1 MANAEFGI
9 RLPVAGPLANV
20 DSIRTVAQAGEGL
33 GYDTLWVH
41 DFIGWTKYQDRT
53 HVSCGSL
60 DAVEAAGEEYPP
72 VFFESI
78 TNLAFLAGIT
88 TTVRIGVAVLC
99 LPFRNPIITAKQVA
113 CIDVLSGGRLTLGIG
128 VGAAQVTHNVD
139 FEVLGVPRTD
149 KYMRTREYFRVMRE
163 IWTKDEPSFEGK
175 FVTMPKTEINPKPI
189 QKPFPPV
196 WVGGGGPKSVEI
208 AALYGTGWLPPWISP
223 EGYPSRIA
231 ELKELARQ
239 KGRGDVDFKIATEVY
254 VCVGKTDGDALGF
267 AQKTLGV
274 LSEGFADDATPQ
286 AIADSGLIGSPK
298 TIREKL
304 EKYVDAGVVHYEMK
318 FVYRDIPHFLE
329 QLKTFATEIAPAFA
343 R

>member
-1 MANAEFGI
+1 MMKAEFGI

-20 DSIRTVAQAGEGL
+20 ESIRTVAQAGEGL

-60 DAVEAAGEEYPP
+60 DAVEAAGDEYPP
-72 VFFESI
+72 TFFESI
-78 TNLAFLAGIT
+78 TNLAYLAGIT
-88 TTVRIGVAVLC
+88 KTVRLGVAVLC

-128 VGAAQVTHNVD
+128 VGAAAVTHNVD
-139 FEVLGVPRTD
+139 FEVLGISRKD
-149 KYMRTREYFRVMRE
+149 KYSR
-163 IWTKDEPSFEGK
+163 TKDYLRAMSAVWTMDKPSYTGK
-175 FVTMPKTEINPKPI
+175 YVTFPETEINPKPV
-189 QKPFPPV
+189 QKPFPPI

-208 AALYGTGWLPPWISP
+208 AAEYASGWLPPWIAP
-223 EGYPSRIA
+223 DQYPARIK
-231 ELKELARQ
+231 ELKDLARE
-239 KGRGDVDFKIATEVY
+239 KGRGDVDYKIATEVY
-254 VCVGKTDGDALGF
+254 VCLGKTDADAVGF

-286 AIADSGLIGSPK
+286 AISDSGLIGSTK
-298 TIREKL
+298 TVREKL
-304 EKYVDAGVVHYEMK
+304 ETYLAAGVSHYEMK

-329 QLKTFATEIAPAFA
+329 QLKAFAGEIAPAFA
-343 R
+343 G